1 MSARWSCGGVAGT
14 GADLL
19 LLHYGE
25 KGSIGSDVAGGTAAH
40 GGDDAAGA
48 ARSAAGQLLDGGG
61 ASRWVAGR
69 DAGGGMALRGRSEQV
84 MSERAARRA
93 RRLTCMKN

>member
-19 LLHYGE
+19 LPHYGE
-25 KGSIGSDVAGGTAAH
+25 KGSIGSDAAGGTAAH

-48 ARSAAGQLLDGGG
+48 ARSAAGQLLDSGG

-69 DAGGGMALRGRSEQV
+69 DAGGGMALRGGSEQV